1 MLGQTEL
8 AEPQF
13 MMLSI
18 KQAALPPFIT
28 FHTGLPQAQP
38 ISAKDKLL
46 LLQLVVTLAYLL
58 DSRVL
63 LGGRCKPDM

>member
-1 MLGQTEL
+1 
-8 AEPQF
+8 

-18 KQAALPPFIT
+18 KQAKLPPFIT
-28 FHTGLPQAQP
+28 FHPGLPPAQAIPYAQN
-38 ISAKDKLL
+38 LL

-58 DSRVL
+58 DRKIL